1 MNYEVPKSRL
11 EDIQVDQ
18 YRDSASLAQW
28 TQWLLYAQ
36 IAVSLAAVWSGVLER
51 ETLQSIQA
59 GLYESEDAST
69 KAAQLNDQRQGMI
82 ALGQLAIFILS
93 GIFCLRW
100 IHRMSH
106 NARIQAT
113 HMEYTPGWSIG
124 WYFVPIAY
132 WWKPFQAMKEI
143 WEKSVD
149 QAGPR
154 GVDSSGLL
162 GVWWAFWIASSLLSN
177 ASFRTSVKPAGFD
190 GALSANYVTMASD
203 LIAIPLAIVFIVM
216 VKRLT
221 AMQEYA
227 HQNPIDPATRQDLRG
242 ANW

>member
-1 MNYEVPKSRL
+1 MNYEVPKARL
-11 EDIQVDQ
+11 EDIQVDE

-28 TQWLLYAQ
+28 TQWLLCAQ
-36 IAVSLAAVWSGVLER
+36 IAISVAAVWSGVIER
-51 ETLQSIQA
+51 ETLQSIDGGQY
-59 GLYESEDAST
+59 GSEDAST
-69 KAAQLNDQRQGMI
+69 QAAQLSDQRQAFV
-82 ALGQLAIFILS
+82 ALGQIAIFILS
-93 GIFCLRW
+93 GVFCLRW
-100 IHRMSH
+100 IHRMCH
-106 NARIQAT
+106 NARIRAS

-143 WEKSVD
+143 WGKSVD

-162 GVWWAFWIASSLLSN
+162 GVWWTLWIVNSLLSN
-177 ASFRTSVKPAGFD
+177 ASFRMSARPGGID
-190 GALSANYVTMASD
+190 GALAANVVNITSD
-203 LIAIPLAIVFIVM
+203 LLAIPLAVVFIVM

-227 HQNPIDPATRQDLRG
+227 HENPIDPATAPAIPG